1 MTKSYL
7 TQAGYD
13 KLQDELENLRTR
25 RRKEVA
31 DRLHEAMADGDAGI
45 DNDAEVDAAKNE
57 QAFVEGRIREL
68 ELILSNAR
76 IIEEDR
82 HLDTVEIGA
91 KVVIQENGT
100 DPENYTI
107 VGAAEANPG
116 NGYIS
121 NESPLGKA
129 LMGHKAGDEITVEAP
144 NGSFTVTLLKVE

>member
-1 MTKSYL
+1 MMKSYL
-7 TQAGYD
+7 TQAGYE
-13 KLQDELENLRTR
+13 KLQDELEHLRSVR
-25 RRKEVA
+25 RQEVA

-57 QAFVEGRIREL
+57 QAFVEGRIREV

-82 HLDTVEIGA
+82 VLDTVEVGA

-100 DPENYTI
+100 DPEKFTI

-129 LMGHKAGDEITVEAP
+129 LMGHQAGDEITVEAP
-144 NGSFTVTLLKVE
+144 NGEFTVTLLKVK

>member
-7 TQAGYD
+7 TQQGYD
-13 KLQDELENLRTR
+13 KLQEELIRLRTVR
-25 RRKEVA
+25 RQEVA
-31 DRLHEAMADGDAGI
+31 KRLHEAMADGDAGI

-68 ELILSNAR
+68 ELILSNAV

-82 HLDTVEIGA
+82 VLDTVEVGA

-100 DPENYTI
+100 SPEKFTI

-129 LMGHKAGDEITVEAP
+129 LMGHQAGDEVTVKAP
-144 NGSFTVTLLKVE
+144 NGDFTVTLLKVE

>member
-1 MTKSYL
+1 MTKTYL
-7 TQAGYD
+7 TQAGYE
-13 KLQDELENLRTR
+13 KMQVELDHLRTVR
-25 RRKEVA
+25 RQEVA

-57 QAFVEGRIREL
+57 QAFVEGRIREV

-76 IIEEDR
+76 IIDEDR
-82 HLDTVEIGA
+82 ILDTVEVGA

-100 DPENYTI
+100 EPENYTI

-121 NESPLGKA
+121 NESPLGRA
-129 LMGHKAGDEITVEAP
+129 LMGHKAGDEITVKAP
-144 NGSFTVTLLKVE
+144 NGEFKVTLVKVE

>member
-7 TQAGYD
+7 TQAGFD
-13 KLQDELENLRTR
+13 KLQTELDHLRTVR
-25 RRKEVA
+25 RQEVA
-31 DRLHEAMADGDAGI
+31 ARLHEAMADGDAGI

-68 ELILSNAR
+68 EMILSSAR
-76 IIEEDR
+76 IIDEDR
-82 HLDTVEIGA
+82 VMDTVDVGA

-100 DPENYTI
+100 PAENYTI

-129 LMGHKAGDEITVEAP
+129 LMGHKAGDDVTVKAP
-144 NGSFTVTLLKVE
+144 NGEFTVTILKVE